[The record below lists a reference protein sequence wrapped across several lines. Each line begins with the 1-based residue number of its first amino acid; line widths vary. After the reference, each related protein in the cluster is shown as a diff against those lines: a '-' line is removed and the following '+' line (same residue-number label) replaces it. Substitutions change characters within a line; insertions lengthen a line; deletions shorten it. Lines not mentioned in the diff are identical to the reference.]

1 MVSVVNGSSSSG
13 ISVSWKEPS
22 CSDINDVQVTEYKIR
37 YGIRSETQQR
47 TVIPAINS
55 GTMQYTI
62 SGNDLELFTE
72 YSIEVAAVNSR
83 GEGQYSQPKT
93 AVITG
98 GEFLYT
104 NYKELMMILYLI
116 TVPGPV
122 SSLST
127 APDIL
132 SVVLKWGHPQQGMGH
147 ITQYEIR
154 HSLATSVLGIKR
166 ISGALTSYRVGRL
179 QPGMQY
185 RFEIRPF
192 IESLDGP
199 SEQVTAKTLV
209 LSKRIFLSNSTHVTV
224 T

>member
-22 CSDINDVQVTEYKIR
+22 CSDVNDVQVTEYKIR

-98 GEFLYT
+98 GEFK
-104 NYKELMMILYLI
+104 YKINDDISLLFNHS
-116 TVPGPV
+116 PGTCQFIDYC
-122 SSLST
+122 S
-127 APDIL
+127 
-132 SVVLKWGHPQQGMGH
+132 
-147 ITQYEIR
+147 R
-154 HSLATSVLGIKR
+154 HSLRSVELGSPTTR
-166 ISGALTSYRVGRL
+166 D
-179 QPGMQY
+179 
-185 RFEIRPF
+185 RP
-192 IESLDGP
+192 
-199 SEQVTAKTLV
+199 
-209 LSKRIFLSNSTHVTV
+209 HHTV
-224 T
+224 